1 MAKEKAQDTFK
12 TVKDTD
18 LKLKNLRR
26 LNKLKLHL
34 GMTVGNNRL
43 PRILSAPWQRLWK
56 AKTLSIKQDS
66 DGGSYLVEC

>member
-43 PRILSAPWQRLWK
+43 PRILSAP
-56 AKTLSIKQDS
+56 
-66 DGGSYLVEC
+66 